1 MIRIT
6 VKKRKHSYT
15 DFVSEGHAGY
25 AEEGYDIVCAAV
37 SALIIN
43 TVNSIEAFTEDQ
55 IVTESRDG
63 FVSFH
68 FTQPVT
74 EKGALLMD
82 SLVLGLTDIAH
93 SYNNQY
99 LTIKVKEV

>member
-1 MIRIT
+1 MRKKDMI
-6 VKKRKHSYT
+6 S
-15 DFVSEGHAGY
+15 FVPLYLH
-25 AEEGYDIVCAAV
+25 
-37 SALIIN
+37 IN